1 MKNRKG
7 IILAGGNG
15 TRLSPVTKSISKQ
28 LLPIYNKPMIY
39 YSLSVLMLSNIRD
52 ILIISQ
58 SNFLPLYKNLFG
70 DGSDLGLNI
79 KYETQNDPN
88 GIPEAFL
95 IGENFIDKDP
105 VALVLGD
112 NIFYGSSLSGQL
124 QQANL
129 NSNAS
134 IFCTNVSNKSEFG
147 ILEYDDLGNPTK
159 IIEKPINSKS
169 NYAVTGLYFYPNDV
183 IDVTKNLKPSNRGEL
198 EITDINNYYIF
209 NKSIN
214 IIKLYRGTLW
224 LDAGTFE
231 NLHQCSS
238 IIYNLEKNSNI
249 MIGCLEEISLQKK
262 WISAEQCLKL
272 ISDLKE
278 NEYTSYLK
286 KIVNNYE

>member
-1 MKNRKG
+1 MQNRKG

-28 LLPIYNKPMIY
+28 LLPVYNKPMIY
-39 YSLSVLMLSNIRD
+39 YALSVLMLSNIRD

-58 SNFLPLYKNLFG
+58 STYLPSYKNLFG
-70 DGSDLGLNI
+70 DGADLGLNI
-79 KYETQNDPN
+79 QYESQNNPK

-95 IGENFIDKDP
+95 IGKNFIGTDP
-105 VALVLGD
+105 VALILGD

-124 QQANL
+124 QEANQ
-129 NSNAS
+129 NSNPS
-134 IFCTNVSNKSEFG
+134 IFCTNVTNKSEFG
-147 ILEYDDLGNPTK
+147 ILEYDHLGNPSK

-183 IDVTKNLKPSNRGEL
+183 IEITKNLKPSNRGEL
-198 EITDINNYYIF
+198 EITDINNYYLS
-209 NKSIN
+209 KETMN

-231 NLHQCSS
+231 SLYQCSS
-238 IIYNLEKNSNI
+238 IIYNIEKNANI

-262 WISAEQCLKL
+262 WITAEQCLKL
-272 ISDLKE
+272 ISKLKDS
-278 NEYTSYLK
+278 EYTNYLK
-286 KIVNNYE
+286 KIYKNFE